1 MHKIIYPAGY
11 WLLLF
16 LALVLV
22 WSGYE
27 KIETPAFKAPDKTI
41 ATTDADTPPVY
52 RESFISA
59 KGLNAYN
66 HASSLIEL
74 KNGRILAVWYGG
86 SREGA
91 TDVKIF
97 KSVYGPVKP
106 GAIKNKTWSKPEAVI
121 NAAKVSRDLA
131 RYVKKI
137 GNPVLHRDDAGKLW
151 IFFVTVSVG
160 GWSGSSLNYI
170 TSEDEGINWSNTRRL
185 ITSPFLNV
193 STLVKGQ
200 PFNFRDGSIGLP
212 VYHELAG
219 KFSELLRINK
229 NGAVINKFRIT
240 HGRKSLQPSIAILNE
255 KSAISLMRYS
265 GKAPKRILAST
276 TVDGGLTWSP
286 GKKISLPNPNSGL
299 MVRAVEKNK
308 LLLVFNNTEHGRHI
322 LSLAV
327 SENDGETWKIIHD
340 FEHSPAGSEDRFSYP
355 YFIKTKSGDYHLSY
369 TWKKHLIK
377 HVVFN
382 DRWLNNK
389 IRTHD

>member
-1 MHKIIYPAGY
+1 MIPSSA
-11 WLLLF
+11 LA

-22 WSGYE
+22 WFGYNA
-27 KIETPAFKAPDKTI
+27 KTTPDFVVPANSI
-41 ATTDADTPPVY
+41 ASVASAGSDTSIY
-52 RESFISA
+52 SESFIFP

-74 KNGRILAVWYGG
+74 NNGQILAVWYGG

-91 TDVKIF
+91 TDVRIY
-97 KSVYGPVKP
+97 KSVFDPE
-106 GAIKNKTWSKPEAVI
+106 NSSWSKPEAI
-121 NAAKVSRDLA
+121 IGAAKVSRDLA

-137 GNPVLHRDDAGKLW
+137 GNPVLHRDDEGKLW

-170 TSEDEGINWSNTRRL
+170 ISEDEGVNWSKTSRL
-185 ITSPFLNV
+185 ITSPFINV

-200 PFNFRDGSIGLP
+200 PFNFTDGSIGLP

-219 KFSELLRINK
+219 KFSELLRIRK
-229 NGAVINKFRIT
+229 DGKVINKTRIT
-240 HGRKSLQPSIAILNE
+240 HGRKSLQPSIAILDKKN
-255 KSAISLMRYS
+255 AIALMRYS
-265 GKAPKRILAST
+265 GKAPKRILSST
-276 TVDGGLTWSP
+276 TTDGGLTWSP

-299 MVRAVEKNK
+299 MVRAIAENK
-308 LLLVFNNTEHGRHI
+308 LLLVFNNTEHGRNI

-327 SENDGETWKIIHD
+327 SGDRGKTWKVIHD
-340 FEHSPAGSEDRFSYP
+340 FEHSTAESEDRFSYP
-355 YFIKTKSGDYHLSY
+355 YFIKTKSGSYHLTY

-382 DRWLNNK
+382 DRWLKNK
-389 IRTHD
+389 INN